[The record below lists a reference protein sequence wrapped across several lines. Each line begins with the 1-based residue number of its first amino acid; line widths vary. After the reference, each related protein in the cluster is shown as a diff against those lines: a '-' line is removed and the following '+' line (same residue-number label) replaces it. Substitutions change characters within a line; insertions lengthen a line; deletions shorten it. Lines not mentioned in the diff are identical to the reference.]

1 MVEITD
7 NIYNVIIMSGRPAG
21 ISAAL
26 YASRSKFSTL
36 ILEKDRMGSQ
46 IVTIEEV
53 LTEYKNY
60 IK

>member
-1 MVEITD
+1 ML
-7 NIYNVIIMSGRPAG
+7 
-21 ISAAL
+21 AAL
-26 YASRSKFSTL
+26 YSSRSKFSTL

-53 LTEYKNY
+53 LPEYKNY

>member
-1 MVEITD
+1 MD
-7 NIYNVIIMSGRPAG
+7 KIYNVIIMGGRPASL
-21 ISAAL
+21 SAVL
-26 YASRSKFSTL
+26 YASRSKFSTP
-36 ILEKDRMGSQ
+36 ILEKDRMDSQ